1 MKKMPSIE
9 TRKEIFKFF
18 MRTSAPRLAIK
29 EQQEKQKEKGLTQ

>member
-1 MKKMPSIE
+1 MKKMPSDE

-29 EQQEKQKEKGLTQ
+29 EKQMKEASH